1 MQMLDLNDMISFP
14 QKEKKLRNDM
24 QQIVGTS
31 YYGEGKFAGEGD
43 LSSGGF
49 NEVELWVIFILCMFV
64 FFCIK
69 KIR

>member
-1 MQMLDLNDMISFP
+1 
-14 QKEKKLRNDM
+14 M

-31 YYGEGKFAGEGD
+31 YYGEGKFAEGD

>member
-1 MQMLDLNDMISFP
+1 
-14 QKEKKLRNDM
+14 M

-64 FFCIK
+64 YSWAAHSYLISYYTV
-69 KIR
+69 